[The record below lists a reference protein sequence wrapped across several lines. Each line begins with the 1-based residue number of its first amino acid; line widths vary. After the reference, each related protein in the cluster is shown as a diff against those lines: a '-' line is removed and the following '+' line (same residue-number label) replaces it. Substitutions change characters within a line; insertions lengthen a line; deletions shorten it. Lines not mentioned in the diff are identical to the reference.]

1 MICSQCGSDIAEGT
15 VICPRC
21 RAEQAS
27 STVQPAGAAQ
37 RTQALGATPWP
48 QVGGARGHVGAS
60 AGQVPPFRLNAN
72 VWTRDDQIVG
82 AATLLLLISLF
93 LPWYTVSGYSAFGV
107 VSVSVDSVRGHGWM
121 WSSFIVCL
129 AVIAFL
135 AALAGSERLRFALP
149 SGLGRPLMGL
159 TGLNLLL
166 VLIAFFA
173 KPDSGIPISSQS
185 VHTIVLTAVPVGAG
199 EIPVSWGIG
208 AFAGLIC
215 ALVAAGTAGR
225 AVTRRGGSR

>member
-1 MICSQCGSDIAEGT
+1 MICSQCGCDIAEGT

-27 STVQPAGAAQ
+27 STVQAAGAAQ
-37 RTQALGATPWP
+37 RTRAFGVTPWP
-48 QVGGARGHVGAS
+48 QQVGGARGRVGAS
-60 AGQVPPFRLNAN
+60 AGQVPPFWLNAN

-93 LPWYTVSGYSAFGV
+93 LPWYTVSGYSASGFAA
-107 VSVSVDSVRGHGWM
+107 VSVNSVRGHGWM

-135 AALAGSERLRFALP
+135 AALAGSERLRLALP
-149 SGLGRPLMGL
+149 SGPGRPLMGL

-199 EIPVSWGIG
+199 EIPVSW
-208 AFAGLIC
+208 
-215 ALVAAGTAGR
+215 ALAHSR
-225 AVTRRGGSR
+225 A